1 MQSKSFCEDIT
12 EGKFSFPIIHSINS
26 QPTDTRL
33 LNILRQHTN
42 DKRIKRYAVEYLL
55 STNSLTYTRN
65 KLRELKVAILDEINK
80 YGGHEA
86 LVKLMEKLDG
96 QLDEEEKE
104 FEQQIVGLSN
114 KPLVTTL

>member
-1 MQSKSFCEDIT
+1 MQTKSFCEDIT
-12 EGKFSFPIIHSINS
+12 EGKFSFPIIHSINC
-26 QPTDTRL
+26 QPSDTRL

-42 DKRIKRYAVEYLL
+42 DERIKRYAVEYLL

-65 KLRELKVAILDEINK
+65 NLKELKVNILNEINRL
-80 YGGHEA
+80 GGHDA
-86 LVKLMEKLDG
+86 LIHLMEKLDG

-104 FEQQIVGLSN
+104 FEQQIIGLSN